1 MVEFRTKHGD
11 KFFVA
16 DISLSLCHLKLILGS
31 MTTFWKLLGIH
42 ILPVDGDPGQLLP
55 HRCFTRHPP
64 FRFLSRLSA
73 QLAERGGALPK
84 QKAEKYGVS
93 VIRSLSVLFSFPSDL
108 FGGIFI
114 SLIDFHQMGQSKS
127 TNPHK
132 LKNITKQ

>member
-16 DISLSLCHLKLILGS
+16 AISLSLCHFKLLLGS

-42 ILPVDGDPGQLLP
+42 ILPGDGDPSRLSP
-55 HRCFTRHPP
+55 HLCFTRHPS

-84 QKAEKYGVS
+84 QKTEK
-93 VIRSLSVLFSFPSDL
+93 
-108 FGGIFI
+108 
-114 SLIDFHQMGQSKS
+114 
-127 TNPHK
+127 
-132 LKNITKQ
+132 